1 MSSSDPKGSS
11 IPQGR
16 ISRMAGLASLATRVA
31 GGMLGEGAR
40 QLAQG
45 KRPSAKDLLLTPA
58 NAKRIADQLA
68 QLRGAAMK
76 VGQLLS
82 MDAGDLLPPEL
93 TLILSRLQS
102 NGTPMPAKQLSQVLV
117 QELGADWQQHF
128 AQFSFKPMAAA
139 SIGQVH
145 QAHSDDGRKLA
156 IKVQYPGISASIDSD
171 VDNVLTLLK
180 MSRLLPEQLDY
191 TELLAEAKRQLHAE
205 ADYLLE
211 AQQLNKFAELLA
223 DEPHLVLPSVDQQLT
238 RSRLLAMSY
247 MEGVALTEL
256 QQQPQAVRNQVVGQL
271 FSLLFRELFE
281 FRLVQTD
288 PNFANYLY
296 QPESQKIVL
305 LDFGATRAYPQ
316 AISEGYRQLFS
327 AGLRDDDPAI
337 EQALSQIG
345 FFSQDIAPA
354 QRQAV
359 VDMVQLACAPV
370 RTEQAYDFANST
382 LAAQI
387 RDAGTK
393 LSLEQG
399 YWHSPPADALFLHR
413 KIGGLYL
420 LAAKLKAQ
428 VNVQQL
434 LQPYLLPEKH
444 KSITDHC

>member
-1 MSSSDPKGSS
+1 MSSTDNKGSR

-16 ISRMAGLASLATRVA
+16 LTRMASLASLATRVA

-58 NAKRIADQLA
+58 NASRIADQLA

-102 NGTPMPAKQLSQVLV
+102 NGTPMPARQLGQVLA
-117 QELGADWQQHF
+117 QELGEDWQQHF

-145 QAHSDDGRKLA
+145 QAHADDGRKLA

-171 VDNVLTLLK
+171 VDNVMTLLRL
-180 MSRLLPEQLDY
+180 SRLLPEQLDY
-191 TELLAEAKRQLHAE
+191 TELLTEAKRQLHAE

-211 AQQLNKFAELLA
+211 AQQLSRFAELLA
-223 DEPHLVLPSVDQQLT
+223 DAPQFVLPTLDTQLST
-238 RSRLLAMSY
+238 SRLLTMSY
-247 MEGVALTEL
+247 MEGLELSAL
-256 QQQPQAVRNQVVGQL
+256 QAQPQAVRNQAVSQL

-296 QPESQKIVL
+296 QPESQRLVL
-305 LDFGATRAYPQ
+305 LDFGATRAYPES
-316 AISEGYRQLFS
+316 ISEGYRQLFS
-327 AGLRDDDPAI
+327 AGLNNDMPAI
-337 EQALSQIG
+337 EQALSKIG
-345 FFSQDIAPA
+345 FFSQDIVPS
-354 QRQAV
+354 QREAV
-359 VDMVQLACAPV
+359 VNMVQLACEPV
-370 RTEQAYDFANST
+370 RENSAYDFASSP
-382 LAAQI
+382 LASQL
-387 RDAGTK
+387 RDAGTQ

-434 LQPYLLPEKH
+434 LLPYL
-444 KSITDHC
+444 KSGASLKP

>member
-1 MSSSDPKGSS
+1 MSSADNKGSR

-16 ISRMAGLASLATRVA
+16 LTRMASLASLATRVA

-45 KRPSAKDLLLTPA
+45 KRPSTKDLLLTPA
-58 NAKRIADQLA
+58 NASRIAAQLS

-102 NGTPMPAKQLSQVLV
+102 NGTPMPPRQLSQVLV
-117 QELGADWQQHF
+117 QELGKDWQQNF
-128 AQFSFKPMAAA
+128 SQFSFKPMAAA

-145 QAHSDDGRKLA
+145 QAHADDGRKLA

-171 VDNVLTLLK
+171 VDNVMTLLRL
-180 MSRLLPEQLDY
+180 SRLLPEQLDY
-191 TELLAEAKRQLHAE
+191 TELLTEAKRQLHAE
-205 ADYLLE
+205 ADYVLE
-211 AQQLNKFAELLA
+211 AQQLSSFAELLA
-223 DEPHLVLPSVDQQLT
+223 DAPQFVLPVVETQLT
-238 RSRLLAMSY
+238 TSRLLTMSY
-247 MEGVALTEL
+247 MEGLELSALQE
-256 QQQPQAVRNQVVGQL
+256 QPQAVRNQAVSQL

-296 QPESQKIVL
+296 QPESQRLVL
-305 LDFGATRAYPQ
+305 LDFGATRAYPET
-316 AISEGYRQLFS
+316 ISEGYRQLFS
-327 AGLRDDDPAI
+327 AGLNNDTPAI

-345 FFSQDIAPA
+345 FFSQDIVPA

-359 VDMVQLACAPV
+359 VNMVQLACEPV
-370 RTEQAYDFANST
+370 SENSAYDFANSP
-382 LAAQI
+382 LASQL
-387 RDAGTK
+387 REAGTQ

-434 LQPYLLPEKH
+434 LLPYLK
-444 KSITDHC
+444 D

>member
-1 MSSSDPKGSS
+1 MSSADNKGSR

-16 ISRMAGLASLATRVA
+16 LTRMSSLASLATRVA

-45 KRPSAKDLLLTPA
+45 KRPSTKDLLLTPA
-58 NAKRIADQLA
+58 NASRVAAQLS

-102 NGTPMPAKQLSQVLV
+102 NGTPMPPRQLSQVLV
-117 QELGADWQQHF
+117 QELGKDWQQNF

-145 QAHSDDGRKLA
+145 QAHADDGRKLA

-171 VDNVLTLLK
+171 VDNVMTLLRL
-180 MSRLLPEQLDY
+180 SRLLPEQLDY
-191 TELLAEAKRQLHAE
+191 TELLTEAKRQLHAE
-205 ADYLLE
+205 ADYVLE
-211 AQQLNKFAELLA
+211 AQQLSSFAKLLA
-223 DEPHLVLPSVDQQLT
+223 DAPQFVLPVVETQLT
-238 RSRLLAMSY
+238 TSRLLTMSY
-247 MEGVALTEL
+247 MEGLELSALQE
-256 QQQPQAVRNQVVGQL
+256 QPQAVRNQAVSQL

-296 QPESQKIVL
+296 QPESQRLVL
-305 LDFGATRAYPQ
+305 LDFGATRAYPET
-316 AISEGYRQLFS
+316 ISEGYRQLFS
-327 AGLRDDDPAI
+327 AGLNNDTPAI

-345 FFSQDIAPA
+345 FFSQDIVPA

-359 VDMVQLACAPV
+359 VNMVQLACEPV
-370 RTEQAYDFANST
+370 SENSAYDFANSP
-382 LAAQI
+382 LASQL
-387 RDAGTK
+387 REAGTQ

-434 LQPYLLPEKH
+434 LLPYLK
-444 KSITDHC
+444 D

>member
-1 MSSSDPKGSS
+1 MSSADHKGSR

-16 ISRMAGLASLATRVA
+16 ITRMASLASLATRVA
-31 GGMLGEGAR
+31 GGMLGEGVR

-45 KRPSAKDLLLTPA
+45 KRPTAKDLLLTPA
-58 NAKRIADQLA
+58 NASRIADQLA

-102 NGTPMPAKQLSQVLV
+102 NGTPMPPRKLSQVLA
-117 QELGADWQQHF
+117 QELGEDWQQHF
-128 AQFSFKPMAAA
+128 TQFSFQPMAAA

-145 QAHSDDGRKLA
+145 QAYADDGRKLA

-171 VDNVLTLLK
+171 VDNVMTLLRL
-180 MSRLLPEQLDY
+180 SRLLPEQLDY
-191 TELLAEAKRQLHAE
+191 TELLTEAKRQLHAE

-211 AQQLNKFAELLA
+211 AQQLTTFARLLA
-223 DEPHLVLPSVDQQLT
+223 DEPQFLLPTVDAQLT
-238 RSRLLAMSY
+238 TSRLLAMSY
-247 MEGVALTEL
+247 MEGVELTAL
-256 QQQPQAVRNQVVGQL
+256 QDQPQAVRDQAVSQL

-296 QPESQKIVL
+296 QPATQKLVL
-305 LDFGATRAYPQ
+305 LDFGATRAYPET
-316 AISEGYRQLFS
+316 ISEGYRQLFS
-327 AGLRDDDPAI
+327 AGLREDTPAI

-345 FFSQDIAPA
+345 FFSQDIVTA
-354 QRQAV
+354 QREAV
-359 VDMVQLACAPV
+359 VAIVQLACEPV
-370 RTEQAYDFANST
+370 RENRAYDFGNSP
-382 LAAQI
+382 LAGQL
-387 RDAGTK
+387 REAGTK

-434 LQPYLLPEKH
+434 IQPYL
-444 KSITDHC
+444 TT

>member
-1 MSSSDPKGSS
+1 MAVADNKGSPIPKG
-11 IPQGR
+11 R
-16 ISRMAGLASLATRVA
+16 LRRMASLASLAARVS

-40 QLAQG
+40 QWARG
-45 KRPSAKDLLLTPA
+45 KRPSTKDLLLTPA
-58 NAKRIADQLA
+58 NASRITEQLA

-102 NGTPMPAKQLSQVLV
+102 NGTPMPARQLSQVLAK
-117 QELGADWQQHF
+117 ELGENWQHHF

-145 QAHSDDGRKLA
+145 LAHADDGRKLA
-156 IKVQYPGISASIDSD
+156 IKVQYPGVSASIDSD

-191 TELLAEAKRQLHAE
+191 SELLNEAKRQLHAE
-205 ADYLLE
+205 ADYILE
-211 AQQLNKFAELLA
+211 AQQLAKFASLLA
-223 DEPHLVLPSVDQQLT
+223 DEPQFVLPRVDSQLSS
-238 RSRLLAMSY
+238 SRLLTMTY
-247 MEGVALTEL
+247 MEGVALSEL
-256 QQQPQAVRNQVVGQL
+256 QQQPQRVRNSVISQL
-271 FSLLFRELFE
+271 FRLLFKELFE

-296 QPESQKIVL
+296 QPESQRLVL
-305 LDFGATRAYPQ
+305 LDFGATRTSPST
-316 AISEGYRQLFS
+316 ISEGYRQLLT
-327 AGLRDDDPAI
+327 AGLNNDEATM

-345 FFSQDIAPA
+345 FFSQDIKAS

-359 VDMVQLACAPV
+359 VAMVQLACEPV
-370 RTEQAYDFANST
+370 RCPDVYDFANST
-382 LAAQI
+382 LAIQV
-387 RDAGTK
+387 RDAGSK

-399 YWHSPPADALFLHR
+399 YWHTPPADALFLHR

-420 LAAKLKAQ
+420 LAAKLNAQ

-434 LQPYLLPEKH
+434 LRPYL
-444 KSITDHC
+444 II